1 MKNKIYNIPLLVVM
15 IVSLI
20 GGIVCAYINNDL
32 EPIGL
37 VFNKTNGVVVDNKP
51 QETSDPQTETTITTD
66 YSLINGSWISEP
78 TEDGAFLEFDIN
90 YPEVNN
96 FNGYKGTIKESD
108 KKEYDYVISF
118 EDEHLYI
125 DDVKDDNAVLYYSND
140 GVSYENHLILNKKV
154 IDDVGDNTIST
165 DPNDTSNKPT
175 NTTSA
180 SSNNQISNTQSSNNK
195 KGHYEERQV
204 LVKDA
209 YDEQVLVKK
218 GECTQVLVQDAYD
231 TQEMVYLDGAYFNG
245 DPVEVAVCNDCGAIF
260 YDSSVVDH
268 ITNSPNCG
276 GWHNEVIDTCEPY
289 WHNVE
294 YKTVHHDAVY
304 ETRCEPDV
312 YETVHH
318 EAVYETQKIW
328 VED

>member
-1 MKNKIYNIPLLVVM
+1 MSKKTKIMLLITLITSIILIATVYLDSDKDIHAESSTEQVQTQNDENKNNSSLPIQDKKSE
-15 IVSLI
+15 SLI
-20 GGIVCAYINNDL
+20 KETEKTETESEISEKDYNNQSKTDD
-32 EPIGL
+32 
-37 VFNKTNGVVVDNKP
+37 NKTNEMVHY
-51 QETSDPQTETTITTD
+51 SSD
-66 YSLINGSWISEP
+66 YS
-78 TEDGAFLEFDIN
+78 
-90 YPEVNN
+90 
-96 FNGYKGTIKESD
+96 
-108 KKEYDYVISF
+108 
-118 EDEHLYI
+118 DEI
-125 DDVKDDNAVLYYSND
+125 
-140 GVSYENHLILNKKV
+140 
-154 IDDVGDNTIST
+154 
-165 DPNDTSNKPT
+165 
-175 NTTSA
+175 
-180 SSNNQISNTQSSNNK
+180 

-231 TQEMVYLDGAYFNG
+231 TQELVYLDGAYFNG

-318 EAVYETQKIW
+318 EAVYETQKVW